1 MSPSSLSPPPPLPSQ
16 GGSYMWPCSPSPL
29 ARHEARFFGPAQARP
44 GPVANRPGLARPEGA
59 SRTWAAPQARG
70 TARARPAPTVGPV
83 AARSPRPLPTRTR
96 SGAGPGAGAPRAA
109 QPTTTSG
116 PAPYKRRRGDPPNP
130 NHSLDLSPPARRTRS
145 LVRVS
150 SRLSALALDPSAAAR
165 LRPSPAPVT
174 TPTLLHL
181 PPSSSPRLVPPYS
194 PFLYSV
200 LSISPDYVSSCYG
213 PVPPP
218 LAVDS
223 SF

>member
-1 MSPSSLSPPPPLPSQ
+1 MINGL
-16 GGSYMWPCSPSPL
+16 
-29 ARHEARFFGPAQARP
+29 
-44 GPVANRPGLARPEGA
+44 GLARREGA
-59 SRTWAAPQARG
+59 SRAWAAPQARG

-83 AARSPRPLPTRTR
+83 AARYPRPPPNDFFPIPGPGARPSPRPP
-96 SGAGPGAGAPRAA
+96 
-109 QPTTTSG
+109 
-116 PAPYKRRRGDPPNP
+116 PAPPHIKDDAATPPNP

-200 LSISPDYVSSCYG
+200 LSISPDYVSSCYC

>member
-1 MSPSSLSPPPPLPSQ
+1 MVSESEAAAEQKASVRYSGETSI
-16 GGSYMWPCSPSPL
+16 GHAARARWPGPRPVFL
-29 ARHEARFFGPAQARP
+29 AQPKP
-44 GPVANRPGLARPEGA
+44 GPVANGTGLARPEGA
-59 SRTWAAPQARG
+59 SRAWAAPQARG

-83 AARSPRPLPTRTR
+83 AARYGSFPIPGPGARPSPRPP
-96 SGAGPGAGAPRAA
+96 
-109 QPTTTSG
+109 
-116 PAPYKRRRGDPPNP
+116 PAPPHIKDDAATPPNP

-181 PPSSSPRLVPPYS
+181 PPSSSPRLLPPYS

-200 LSISPDYVSSCYG
+200 LSISPDYVSSCYC

-223 SF
+223 SL

>member
-1 MSPSSLSPPPPLPSQ
+1 MNLPIACLYLSYS
-16 GGSYMWPCSPSPL
+16 WPCSPSPL
-29 ARHEARFFGPAQARP
+29 ARHGACFFGPVQARP
-44 GPVANRPGLARPEGA
+44 GGQRARASTARRSEPCL
-59 SRTWAAPQARG
+59 SRTPGPRHGTG
-70 TARARPAPTVGPV
+70 TARSNGRPGGG
-83 AARSPRPLPTRTR
+83 PLPPPPSQRLFSNSR
-96 SGAGPGAGAPRAA
+96 RAA
-109 QPTTTSG
+109 QPTTTAG

-181 PPSSSPRLVPPYS
+181 PPSSSPRLLPPYS

-200 LSISPDYVSSCYG
+200 LSISPDYVSSCYC

>member
-1 MSPSSLSPPPPLPSQ
+1 MQPEPVGP
-16 GGSYMWPCSPSPL
+16 
-29 ARHEARFFGPAQARP
+29 ARDPFFGPAQARP
-44 GPVANRPGLARPEGA
+44 GPVANGTGLARPEGA
-59 SRTWAAPQARG
+59 SRAWAAPQARS

-83 AARSPRPLPTRTR
+83 ATRYPRPLPT
-96 SGAGPGAGAPRAA
+96 APFQFQDHAQARRAR
-109 QPTTTSG
+109 PSPRPP
-116 PAPYKRRRGDPPNP
+116 PAPPHIKDDAATPPNP

-181 PPSSSPRLVPPYS
+181 PPSSSPRLLPPYS

-200 LSISPDYVSSCYG
+200 LSISPDYVSSCYC

>member
-1 MSPSSLSPPPPLPSQ
+1 MLGPHPRPEARHGHGPLQRSARWRPVPPAPSQ
-16 GGSYMWPCSPSPL
+16 R
-29 ARHEARFFGPAQARP
+29 ARAAAQDQKQ
-44 GPVANRPGLARPEGA
+44 A
-59 SRTWAAPQARG
+59 S
-70 TARARPAPTVGPV
+70 RARP
-83 AARSPRPLPTRTR
+83 SPRPP
-96 SGAGPGAGAPRAA
+96 
-109 QPTTTSG
+109 
-116 PAPYKRRRGDPPNP
+116 PAPPHIKDDAATPPNP

-174 TPTLLHL
+174 TPTVLHL
-181 PPSSSPRLVPPYS
+181 PPSSSPRLLPPYS

-200 LSISPDYVSSCYG
+200 LSISPDYVSSCYC

>member
-1 MSPSSLSPPPPLPSQ
+1 MAALNSTRRRRLAKGWRARLVA
-16 GGSYMWPCSPSPL
+16 GGCAATGRVGLRTRGQRCSDSEVG
-29 ARHEARFFGPAQARP
+29 AQAQAR
-44 GPVANRPGLARPEGA
+44 
-59 SRTWAAPQARG
+59 
-70 TARARPAPTVGPV
+70 RARP
-83 AARSPRPLPTRTR
+83 SPRPP
-96 SGAGPGAGAPRAA
+96 
-109 QPTTTSG
+109 
-116 PAPYKRRRGDPPNP
+116 PAPPHIKDDAATPPNP

-150 SRLSALALDPSAAAR
+150 SRLSALALDPSALALDPSAAAR

-181 PPSSSPRLVPPYS
+181 PPSSSPRLLPPYS

-200 LSISPDYVSSCYG
+200 LSISPDYVSSCYC

-223 SF
+223 SL

>member
-1 MSPSSLSPPPPLPSQ
+1 MQPEPVGPARGPFFWPGPSPARPGGQQARASTARRSEPYLGRTPGPRHGTGTARSNGRPGGGPLPPPPPNPQ
-16 GGSYMWPCSPSPL
+16 DQ
-29 ARHEARFFGPAQARP
+29 AQAR
-44 GPVANRPGLARPEGA
+44 
-59 SRTWAAPQARG
+59 
-70 TARARPAPTVGPV
+70 RARP
-83 AARSPRPLPTRTR
+83 SPRPP
-96 SGAGPGAGAPRAA
+96 
-109 QPTTTSG
+109 
-116 PAPYKRRRGDPPNP
+116 PAPPHIKDDAATPPNP

-181 PPSSSPRLVPPYS
+181 PPSSSPRLLPPYS

-200 LSISPDYVSSCYG
+200 LSISPDYVSSCYC

-223 SF
+223 SL

>member
-1 MSPSSLSPPPPLPSQ
+1 
-16 GGSYMWPCSPSPL
+16 MWPCSPSPL
-29 ARHEARFFGPAQARP
+29 ARHGARFFGPAQARP

-83 AARSPRPLPTRTR
+83 AARYGSFPIPGSGARPSPRPP
-96 SGAGPGAGAPRAA
+96 
-109 QPTTTSG
+109 
-116 PAPYKRRRGDPPNP
+116 PAPPHIKDDAATPPNP

-181 PPSSSPRLVPPYS
+181 PPSSSPRLLPPYS

-200 LSISPDYVSSCYG
+200 LSISPDYVSSCYC

-218 LAVDS
+218 LAIDS